1 MNGLTIRP
9 CRVTDAPGL
18 AQLYHRAV
26 HEGAAQKYSAE
37 QRAAWSPAP
46 PMDADWRRRLLEAQ
60 TILAERED
68 RLLGFM
74 TLDATSGWLDFAYVA
89 PEAMGQGVADTLYA
103 VLEGR
108 ARVAGL
114 TRLETGASLLAV
126 GFFRRHGWRV
136 ITYRQIDCGGVS
148 LPQAVMFKTLHRAR
162 RLRPVAA

>member
-26 HEGAAQKYSAE
+26 HEGAAQHYSTA

-46 PMDADWRRRLLEAQ
+46 PMDESWRRRLVEAQ
-60 TILAERED
+60 TIVAERGEG
-68 RLLGFM
+68 LLGFM
-74 TLDATSGWLDFAYVA
+74 TLDFATGWLDFAYVA
-89 PEAMGQGVADTLYA
+89 PEVMGQGVADTLYA

-114 TRLETGASLLAV
+114 ARLETGASLL
-126 GFFRRHGWRV
+126 GERFLHRHGWQL
-136 ITYRQIDCGGVS
+136 RQRDQIAQGGVH
-148 LPQAVMFKTLHRAR
+148 LPQAVMHKDLIRSR
-162 RLRPVAA
+162 SCAA